1 MKIPCIIHDLRSY
14 DAHLILSAVKSR
26 HQKILVIFNN
36 TKKYISCTI
45 GDATF
50 IGSMQFM
57 MSLIQ
62 KLSKNLTEDKLKETL
77 DQIMEVRS
85 NLIYLFDFINV
96 FL

>member
-1 MKIPCIIHDLRSY
+1 
-14 DAHLILSAVKSR
+14 
-26 HQKILVIFNN
+26 
-36 TKKYISCTI
+36 
-45 GDATF
+45 
-50 IGSMQFM
+50 MQFM